1 MNKYLTGSDNMKNPQ
16 KGNLTQKKNIS
27 SVPFVE
33 SLGFGSK
40 LVMINNRELS
50 VEGCKGILEYETDSI
65 RLNLG
70 NQQLKITGRNLSVRA
85 LERNRA
91 EINGYITGMEF
102 DI

>member
-1 MNKYLTGSDNMKNPQ
+1 MNKYLTGSDNMKNQ
-16 KGNLTQKKNIS
+16 KKGDLTQKKNIS

-50 VEGCKGILEYETDSI
+50 VEGCKGIWKKEPVSF

-70 NQQLKITGRNLSVRA
+70 IQQ
-85 LERNRA
+85 
-91 EINGYITGMEF
+91 
-102 DI
+102 